1 MDRHVSSKD
10 RLRGRCVVVAVSLT
24 VALAAC
30 QPGDFEGHNNHAVLE
45 GSPVGYDV
53 EANADLRKRIDVDLG
68 SSNGAFEVEQVYAT
82 RASAQP
88 DADAATSIVFVVT
101 NTGYRAHCFVC
112 SEPIV
117 LYDVDGNELESIE
130 VGFVNGSVG
139 RVSTGPFSAVQIC
152 TCLAVGERGFF
163 GIFTG
168 SAYAD
173 LARVSLS
180 LESSSNDM
188 IASPQAA
195 VLPLQYSFS
204 LNSGLV
210 VDVENQGAVA
220 ASLEAARYMLLDDQ
234 DQPLGWGMFLDLEPG
249 GGALHPDEPGT
260 LGVAVLNFFG
270 TAARVWVSVA
280 FEDLG

>member
-1 MDRHVSSKD
+1 M
-10 RLRGRCVVVAVSLT
+10 ASLI

-30 QPGDFEGHNNHAVLE
+30 LPGEFEGRNNQAVLE
-45 GSPVGYDV
+45 GPPVGYAV
-53 EANADLRKRIDVDLG
+53 EANADLRKRIDFDLG
-68 SSNGAFEVEQVYAT
+68 SSNAAFEIEQVYAT

-88 DADAATSIVFVVT
+88 EADAITSVVFLVT
-101 NTGYRAHCFVC
+101 NTGDRAHCFVD
-112 SEPIV
+112 SEPTV
-117 LYDVDGNELESIE
+117 LYDADGNELESIE
-130 VGFVNGSVG
+130 DSFVNGSVG
-139 RVSTGPFSAVQIC
+139 RVSTGPFSAVQ
-152 TCLAVGERGFF
+152 TGSCLAVGERGYF
-163 GIFTG
+163 GIHTV
-168 SAYAD
+168 SAYHD

-188 IASPQAA
+188 IAPPQAS

-220 ASLEAARYMLLDDQ
+220 ASLEFASYLLLDDQ
-234 DQPLGWGMFLDLEPG
+234 DQPLGWGMFLDLDPG
-249 GGALHPDEPGT
+249 GGGLQPDDQGT

-270 TAARVWVSVA
+270 SAARVWVSIE